1 MGGGGLRILGHKKW
15 HVWRR
20 ENIERVNRD
29 EQQHAQ
35 QQHQLLLDQRSVEQE
50 RRALALQ
57 ERRQSTSEGRERAS
71 GGTASVAEHINF
83 FKREEKEFEQKQ
95 QLQLAANK
103 AAVEK
108 SGREPKSSGRV
119 QRQQEQ
125 HETLGQQG
133 HLPWYAKP
141 SGGGSDAVSADQSG
155 ATKFRGE
162 HKRKRCVWCI

>member
-20 ENIERVNRD
+20 ENIERVDRD

-35 QQHQLLLDQRSVEQE
+35 QQRQLLVDQRSVEQE
-50 RRALALQ
+50 RRAHALQ
-57 ERRQSTSEGRERAS
+57 QWQSTSEGRERAS

-83 FKREEKEFEQKQ
+83 FKREEEELEQKQ
-95 QLQLAANK
+95 QLQLAANERTT
-103 AAVEK
+103 EK

-119 QRQQEQ
+119 QRQEEQ

-133 HLPWYAKP
+133 YLPWYAKP
-141 SGGGSDAVSADQSG
+141 SGGGGDAASADQPG
-155 ATKFRGE
+155 ATKSRGE
-162 HKRKRCVWCI
+162 QKRKRRVWCI